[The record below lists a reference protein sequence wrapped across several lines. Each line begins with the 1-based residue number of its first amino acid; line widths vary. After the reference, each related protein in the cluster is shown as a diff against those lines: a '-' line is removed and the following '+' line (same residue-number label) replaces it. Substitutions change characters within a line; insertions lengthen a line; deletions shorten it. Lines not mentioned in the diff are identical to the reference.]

1 MTKDTRAGLS
11 INHMVLGDGNERALM
26 MHCTLSSARAMAPMA
41 MAFENRFTTT
51 AFDLPGHGQS
61 SDWDFNGDLQDRVT
75 EVAQSF
81 IYGPIHLIGHSFGA
95 TVALRL
101 MSQMPERIKSVVLF
115 EPVFVEAAFQRAPKL
130 RAAYEAEAQDFVEA
144 IKSNDK
150 ERATIEFLKMWG
162 DGTPWEA
169 IPPNL
174 RQSMIDK
181 IDVVDAGTPALH
193 QDTHGLLGPTGLAN
207 YKGPALFIRGARSI
221 PIMQDIH
228 TALVELMPQAS
239 DHAIDGAGHMVPM
252 THQSECVTLM
262 QEFYQKSGF

>member
-26 MHCTLSSARAMAPMA
+26 MHCTLSSARAMAPLA
-41 MAFENRFTTT
+41 MAFENRFTVT

-61 SDWDFNGDLQDRVT
+61 AKWDFNGDFQDRVT
-75 EVAQSF
+75 EIAESF
-81 IYGPIHLIGHSFGA
+81 IDGPIHLIGHSFGA

-101 MSQMPERIKSVVLF
+101 MSKMPNLVKSAVLF
-115 EPVFVEAAFQRAPKL
+115 EPVFVEAAFQRNPAL
-130 RAAYEAEAQDFVEA
+130 RASYELEAQGYVEA
-144 IKSNDK
+144 VKNNDK
-150 ERATIEFLKMWG
+150 ERTTIEFLKMWG

-169 IPPNL
+169 IPLNV

-193 QDTHGLLGPTGLAN
+193 QDLHGLLGPTGLIN
-207 YKGPALFIRGARSI
+207 YTGPALCIRGARSI

-228 TALVELMPQAS
+228 SALVDLMPQAS
-239 DHAIDGAGHMVPM
+239 DRAIQTASHMVPM
-252 THQSECVTLM
+252 THQAECVKLM

>member
-1 MTKDTRAGLS
+1 
-11 INHMVLGDGNERALM
+11 
-26 MHCTLSSARAMAPMA
+26 MA
-41 MAFENRFTTT
+41 
-51 AFDLPGHGQS
+51 Q
-61 SDWDFNGDLQDRVT
+61 
-75 EVAQSF
+75 
-81 IYGPIHLIGHSFGA
+81 I
-95 TVALRL
+95 
-101 MSQMPERIKSVVLF
+101 PERIKSVVLF
-115 EPVFVEAAFQRAPKL
+115 EPVFVEAAFQRTPTL
-130 RAAYEAEAQDFVEA
+130 RASYEAEAQDFVEA
-144 IKSNDK
+144 IKNNEK

-193 QDTHGLLGPTGLAN
+193 QDVHGLLGPTGLAN

-228 TALVELMPQAS
+228 AALVELMPQAS
-239 DHAIDGAGHMVPM
+239 DHGIDGAGHMVPL
-252 THQSECVTLM
+252 THQAECVKLM

>member
-41 MAFENRFTTT
+41 MAFEIASRRPPLIFQVMVKV
-51 AFDLPGHGQS
+51 A
-61 SDWDFNGDLQDRVT
+61 DWDFNGDLQDRVT

-81 IYGPIHLIGHSFGA
+81 IDGPVHLIGHSFGA

-115 EPVFVEAAFQRAPKL
+115 EPVFVEAAFQRTPKL
-130 RAAYEAEAQDFVEA
+130 RASYEAEAQDFVEA

-193 QDTHGLLGPTGLAN
+193 QDTHGLLGPRVWRITRDL
-207 YKGPALFIRGARSI
+207 PCLFGARSI

-252 THQSECVTLM
+252 THQAECVA
-262 QEFYQKSGF
+262 

>member
-11 INHMVLGDGNERALM
+11 INHMVLGGGTERALM

-41 MAFENRFTTT
+41 MEFENRFTTT

-61 SDWDFNGDLQDRVT
+61 AKWDFNGDLQDRVT
-75 EVAQSF
+75 EIAEGF
-81 IYGPIHLIGHSFGA
+81 IDGPIHLIGHSFGA

-101 MSQMPERIKSVVLF
+101 MSKMPERIKSSVLF
-115 EPVFVEAAFQRAPKL
+115 EPVFVEAAFQRSPDL
-130 RAAYEAEAQDFVEA
+130 RASYEEEAQYFVEA
-144 IKSNDK
+144 LKNNDK

-193 QDTHGLLGPTGLAN
+193 QDVHELLGPSGLTN
-207 YKGPALFIRGARSI
+207 YKGPAMFIRGARSI
-221 PIMQDIH
+221 PIMQEIH
-228 TALVELMPQAS
+228 SALVELMPQAT
-239 DHAIDGAGHMVPM
+239 DHAIQAAGHMVPM
-252 THQSECVTLM
+252 THHGECITLM
-262 QEFYQKSGF
+262 REFYQKSGF

>member
-11 INHMVLGDGNERALM
+11 INHMVLGDGSERALM

-41 MAFENRFTTT
+41 MAFEDRFTTT

-61 SDWDFNGDLQDRVT
+61 GDWDFKGDLQDRVT
-75 EVAQSF
+75 EVAESF
-81 IYGPIHLIGHSFGA
+81 IDGPIHLIGHSFGA

-115 EPVFVEAAFQRAPKL
+115 EPVFVEAAFQRTPKL
-130 RAAYEAEAQDFVEA
+130 RASYEAEAQDFVEA
-144 IKSNDK
+144 IKNNDK

-193 QDTHGLLGPTGLAN
+193 QDAHGLLGLTGLAN
-207 YKGPALFIRGARSI
+207 YKCPALFIRGARSI
-221 PIMQDIH
+221 PIMQDVH
-228 TALVELMPQAS
+228 AALVELMPQAS
-239 DHAIDGAGHMVPM
+239 DHAIEGAGHMVPM
-252 THQSECVTLM
+252 THQAECVKLM